1 MLRWFGLT
9 KPIPSRRAP
18 DGARVFRCDVGQG
31 TDGEGGAIRPVDTT
45 RLDVFKA
52 LAAQGAMIERLS
64 ADSRRCA
71 PGVAF
76 VAYPGESADGRSYIA
91 DAIQRRA
98 AAVLWESE
106 GFSWRP
112 EWNVPNS
119 GIRGLRRQAGALAH
133 EFYGRPSEQM
143 WVCGVTGTNGKTSCT
158 QWISALLG
166 ARGVRAGIV
175 GTLGSGFPG
184 ALAPGYAGMPA
195 NTTPGAV
202 DLHAIL
208 AAMKR
213 EGAGAV
219 AMEVSS
225 HALVQDR
232 VNGVA
237 FDCALFTNL
246 SHDHLD
252 YHGTMEAYAE
262 AKARLFS
269 APGLG
274 AAVLNLDDFMGV
286 RLAQA
291 LGARGVRTIGYSL
304 STDAVAPGSVTEFV
318 AAREVS
324 VEREA
329 VRMRLASSWG
339 ESEVVVNQIARFNAS
354 NALGVLGCL
363 VAFGVRYADA
373 APMLAALPAVPGR
386 MQTLGGGDGPLVV
399 VDYAHSPDA
408 LDKVLQALGPAAEAR
423 GGALIAVFGAGGD
436 RDPSKRPAMGAI
448 ASHLADRI
456 VLTSDNPRSEDPLA
470 IIAAIRAGVSAPCDI
485 EPDRARAIERAVVG
499 ASPGDVVLVAGKGH
513 ENYQEVAGRRLAFSD
528 VDAARA
534 ALALRVRT

>member
-1 MLRWFGLT
+1 
-9 KPIPSRRAP
+9 
-18 DGARVFRCDVGQG
+18 
-31 TDGEGGAIRPVDTT
+31 VDIK
-45 RLDVFKA
+45 RLDIFKA

-76 VAYPGESADGRSYIA
+76 VACPGESADGRAYIP
-91 DAIQRRA
+91 DAIRRRA

-106 GFSWRP
+106 GFSWRD
-112 EWNVPNS
+112 EWQIPNA
-119 GIRGLRRQAGALAH
+119 GIRGLRRAAGELAH
-133 EFYGRPSEQM
+133 EFYGRPSAEM
-143 WVCGVTGTNGKTSCT
+143 WVCGVTGTNGKTSCS
-158 QWISALLG
+158 QWVSALLEM
-166 ARGVRAGIV
+166 RGVHAGIV
-175 GTLGSGFPG
+175 GTLGCGFPG
-184 ALAPGYAGMPA
+184 ALEPGFAGSPA

-202 DLHAIL
+202 ELHGIL
-208 AAMKR
+208 SAMKR
-213 EGAGAV
+213 EGARAV

-262 AKARLFS
+262 AKARLFN

-304 STDAVAPGSVTEFV
+304 STDAVVPGSVTEFI
-318 AAREVS
+318 AAREIAVG
-324 VEREA
+324 REA
-329 VRMRLASSWG
+329 ISMRLASSWG
-339 ESEVVVNQIARFNAS
+339 ESDALVNQVARFNAS

-363 VAFGVRYADA
+363 VAFGIPYAGA
-373 APMLAALPAVPGR
+373 ASMLAALPAVPGR

-399 VDYAHSPDA
+399 VDYAHTPDA
-408 LDKVLQALGPAAEAR
+408 LDKVLQALRPTADAR
-423 GGALIAVFGAGGD
+423 GGALVALFGAGGD

-456 VLTSDNPRSEDPLA
+456 ILTSDNPRSEDPLA
-470 IIAAIRAGVSAPCDI
+470 IIAAIQAGVAVPCEV
-485 EPDRARAIERAVVG
+485 EPERARAIERAVRT
-499 ASPGDVVLVAGKGH
+499 ASPGDVVLIAGKGH
-513 ENYQEVAGRRLAFSD
+513 EDYQEIAGRRLPFSD
-528 VDAARA
+528 MKAARA
-534 ALALRVRT
+534 ALALRGPK